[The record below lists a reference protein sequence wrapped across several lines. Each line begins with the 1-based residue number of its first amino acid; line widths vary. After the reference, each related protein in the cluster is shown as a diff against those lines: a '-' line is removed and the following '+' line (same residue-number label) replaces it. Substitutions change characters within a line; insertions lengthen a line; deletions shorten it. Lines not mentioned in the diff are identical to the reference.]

1 MNIYT
6 DTNSPFPSQ
15 VVSDAEKASLEYG
28 EQVAQAIEQEWFSQG
43 RVSGNRYLTNWNN
56 FHQLRLYA
64 RGEQSIQKYKDE
76 LAINGDLS
84 YLNLDWKP
92 VPILSKFVDIV
103 VNGISSK
110 SYDIKAY
117 AQDPESIKKR
127 TEYASKIYEDMLSKE
142 YLENLKQT
150 LGLDL
155 YQSPS
160 KDIIPENREELEL
173 HMQLSYKQSVEIAE
187 EEAISSV
194 FAQNKYDLIRRRLNM
209 DLVTCGIAAAK
220 TSFNVANGVTVDY
233 VDPAYMIYSYTEDP
247 NFEDIYYVG
256 EIKAITIPEL
266 KKEFPHI
273 SEEELKRIQAQ
284 PGNRSYITG
293 WGDYDANTV
302 QVLYFDYKTY
312 HNQVFKIK
320 QTDQGLI
327 KAIEKPDTFNPEP
340 NENFERVGRSI
351 EVLYSGA
358 KVLGTNTMLKWE
370 LAQNMSR
377 PFADTTKVKMNYA
390 ICAPRMYKG
399 RIESI
404 VSKCTGFADMIQ
416 LTHLKLQQVISRM
429 VPDGVYLD
437 MDGLSEVDLGNGT
450 NYNPAEALNMY
461 FQTGSIVGRS
471 LTQEGDMNPG
481 KVPIQ
486 ELQSGSGN
494 AKISSLIQTYQYYLQ
509 MIRDVTGLNEARD
522 GSLPDRNTLVGLQK
536 LAANASNVATRHIVQ
551 SSLFLTLKLA
561 ENISLKVAD
570 ALEFPLTKS
579 SLQNSISTYNIKT
592 LEEVVN
598 LNLHDFGIFLEL
610 EPDEE
615 EKQQLE
621 SNIQIA
627 LQAKN
632 IDVEDAI
639 DLRSIKNLKLANQ
652 MLKVKRK
659 EKAKQD
665 QAAQQAN
672 IAAQSQAQ
680 AAAAEKTA
688 MAEVQKQQAISGANV
703 EYEKAKS
710 QFEIERMQ
718 IQAQL
723 KKQEMQMQH
732 QFDMQLKQVE
742 EEQAQLEQNIQVALQ
757 AGGIDLEDAIDL
769 RQIRNLKLANQM
781 LKVKRRQKAKQ
792 DQANQQANIQAQ
804 AQAQAETAEKTAMA
818 EVQKQQAISG
828 ANVEYEKAKSEF
840 EKDRMQLQSQLDQ
853 QKMMQQH
860 KNDMELKQLEVQQQQ
875 QKEKEIE
882 DRKDKRIKMEGTQQ
896 SKMIQQR
903 QTDSPAI
910 DFEAESGLDMSPF
923 M

>member
-6 DTNSPFPSQ
+6 NTNSPFPSQ
-15 VVSDAEKASLEYG
+15 VVSDVEKASIEYG
-28 EQVAQAIEQEWFSQG
+28 TQVAQAIEQEWFSQG
-43 RVSGNRYLTNWNN
+43 RTSGNRYLTNWNN
-56 FHQLRLYA
+56 FHMLRSYA

-110 SYDIKAY
+110 TYDIKAY

-127 TEYASKIYEDMLSKE
+127 TNYASKIYEDMLSKE
-142 YLENLKQT
+142 YLDNLKNT
-150 LGLDL
+150 LGIDL
-155 YQSPS
+155 YQTPS
-160 KDIIPENREELEL
+160 TNIIPETTEELEL

-209 DLVTCGIAAAK
+209 DLAVCGIAAAK
-220 TSFNVANGVTVDY
+220 TSFNTAEGITVDY
-233 VDPAYMIYSYTEDP
+233 VDPAYMVYSYTEDP

-256 EIKAITIPEL
+256 ELKAITIAEL
-266 KKEFPHI
+266 KKEFPNI
-273 SEEELKRIQAQ
+273 SEEELKRIQAM
-284 PGNRSYITG
+284 PGNKSYITG
-293 WGDYDANTV
+293 WGDYDSNTV

-320 QTDQGLI
+320 QTDQGLM
-327 KAIEKPDTFNPEP
+327 KAIEKPDTFNPP
-340 NENFERVGRSI
+340 ENDMFERVSRSI

-370 LAQNMSR
+370 LAENMSR
-377 PFADTTKVKMNYA
+377 PYADTTKVKMNYA
-390 ICAPRMYKG
+390 ICAPRIYKG
-399 RIESI
+399 RIESL

-416 LTHLKLQQVISRM
+416 ITHLKLQQVISRM

-437 MDGLSEVDLGNGT
+437 MDGLAEVDLGNGT

-486 ELQSGSGN
+486 ELNSGTG
-494 AKISSLIQTYQYYLQ
+494 AGKIQSLIQTYQYYLQ

-570 ALEFPLTKS
+570 ALEFPLTRA
-579 SLQNSISTYNIKT
+579 SLQNSVSTYNIKT
-592 LEEVVN
+592 LDEVVN

-621 SNIQIA
+621 ANIQIA

-639 DLRSIKNLKLANQ
+639 DLRQIKNLKLANQ

-665 QAAQQAN
+665 QLAQQAN
-672 IAAQSQAQ
+672 IKAQSEAQSQA
-680 AAAAEKTA
+680 
-688 MAEVQKQQAISGANV
+688 
-703 EYEKAKS
+703 
-710 QFEIERMQ
+710 
-718 IQAQL
+718 
-723 KKQEMQMQH
+723 
-732 QFDMQLKQVE
+732 
-742 EEQAQLEQNIQVALQ
+742 
-757 AGGIDLEDAIDL
+757 
-769 RQIRNLKLANQM
+769 
-781 LKVKRRQKAKQ
+781 
-792 DQANQQANIQAQ
+792 
-804 AQAQAETAEKTAMA
+804 AEKTAMA

-910 DFEAESGLDMSPF
+910 NFEADSELDMSPF
-923 M
+923 V

>member
-6 DTNSPFPSQ
+6 NTNSPFPSQ

-28 EQVAQAIEQEWFSQG
+28 SQVAQAIEQEWFSQG
-43 RVSGNRYLTNWNN
+43 RTSGNRYLTNWNN
-56 FHQLRLYA
+56 FHMLRSYA

-92 VPILSKFVDIV
+92 VPILSKFVDIL

-110 SYDIKAY
+110 AYDIKAY
-117 AQDPESIKKR
+117 AQDPQSIKQR
-127 TEYASKIYEDMLSKE
+127 TSYASKIYEDMLSEE
-142 YLENLKQT
+142 YLANLKET

-155 YQSPS
+155 YQSP
-160 KDIIPENREELEL
+160 DPNIIPETTEELEL

-194 FAQNKYDLIRRRLNM
+194 LAQNKYDLIRRRLNM
-209 DLVTCGIAAAK
+209 DLTVCGIAAAK
-220 TSFNVANGVTVDY
+220 TSFNTAEGITVDY
-233 VDPAYMIYSYTEDP
+233 VDPAYMVYSYTEDP
-247 NFEDIYYVG
+247 NFQDIYYVG
-256 EIKAITIPEL
+256 ELKSITIAEL
-266 KKEFPHI
+266 KKEFPNI
-273 SEEELKRIQAQ
+273 SEKELERIQAM

-293 WGDYDANTV
+293 WGDYDTNTV

-320 QTDQGLI
+320 QTDQGLV
-327 KAIEKPDTFNPEP
+327 KAIEKPDTFNPPES
-340 NENFERVGRSI
+340 EMFERVGRSI

-358 KVLGTNTMLKWE
+358 KVLGTDTMLKWE

-377 PFADTTKVKMNYA
+377 PFADTTKVRMNYA
-390 ICAPRMYKG
+390 ICAPRIYKG
-399 RIESI
+399 RIESL

-437 MDGLSEVDLGNGT
+437 MDGLAEVDLGNGT

-551 SSLFLTLKLA
+551 SSLYLTLKLA

-570 ALEFPLTKS
+570 ALEFPLTRA

-592 LEEVVN
+592 LSEVVN
-598 LNLHDFGIFLEL
+598 LNIHDFGIFLEL

-621 SNIQIA
+621 ANIQVA
-627 LQAKN
+627 LQAGN

-639 DLRSIKNLKLANQ
+639 DLRGIKNLKLANQ

-659 EKAKQD
+659 
-665 QAAQQAN
+665 
-672 IAAQSQAQ
+672 
-680 AAAAEKTA
+680 
-688 MAEVQKQQAISGANV
+688 
-703 EYEKAKS
+703 
-710 QFEIERMQ
+710 
-718 IQAQL
+718 
-723 KKQEMQMQH
+723 
-732 QFDMQLKQVE
+732 
-742 EEQAQLEQNIQVALQ
+742 
-757 AGGIDLEDAIDL
+757 
-769 RQIRNLKLANQM
+769 
-781 LKVKRRQKAKQ
+781 QKAKQ

-804 AQAQAETAEKTAMA
+804 AQAQADAAEKTAMS

-840 EKDRMQLQSQLDQ
+840 EKDRMQLQAQLDQ
-853 QKMMQQH
+853 QKMMMQH
-860 KNDMELKQLEVQQQQ
+860 KNDMELKKVEVEGLSN
-875 QKEKEIE
+875 KEKLIE
-882 DRKDKRIKMEGTQQ
+882 DRKDKRSKMEATQQ
-896 SKMIQQR
+896 SEMISQR
-903 QTDSPAI
+903 KNDSLPINFEDKNVEMDTTDMLPS
-910 DFEAESGLDMSPF
+910 L
-923 M
+923 